1 MRIKSTLA
9 STRNHAI
16 ESLVKAI
23 FKQTMRV
30 VQRRGISFGVIS
42 PSQEIIDLSLELG
55 ADFTYIDEGTD
66 LNKALSQ
73 ASKKLPPTQAVL
85 IIMPDLPFFSVKCLH
100 VLLKRAQNVELLIVP
115 SISGIGE
122 KKGTAMLY
130 MRHPELLPFSFGLKS
145 KNRYVQSAQMNHI
158 EFEIL
163 DLDPCARDL
172 DTPTDVKYLQN
183 HLSSVNEPENY
194 KKFLEQIFN

>member
-1 MRIKSTLA
+1 MRIKSTLT
-9 STRNHAI
+9 STRNHTI
-16 ESLVKAI
+16 ESLVKAT

-30 VQRRGISFGVIS
+30 VQRRGVSFGVIS

-73 ASKKLPPTQAVL
+73 ASKNLLPTQAVL
-85 IIMPDLPFFSVKCLH
+85 IIMPDLPFFSFACLQI
-100 VLLKRAQNVELLIVP
+100 LLKRAQNVELLIVP

-130 MRHPELLPFSFGLKS
+130 MNRPELLPFSFGLKS
-145 KNRYVQSAQMNHI
+145 KDRYVQSAQLQGL

-172 DTPTDVKYLQN
+172 DTPIDIIYLQN
-183 HLSSVNEPENY
+183 HLSSVNEPEIY
-194 KKFLEQIFN
+194 RKILEQLFN